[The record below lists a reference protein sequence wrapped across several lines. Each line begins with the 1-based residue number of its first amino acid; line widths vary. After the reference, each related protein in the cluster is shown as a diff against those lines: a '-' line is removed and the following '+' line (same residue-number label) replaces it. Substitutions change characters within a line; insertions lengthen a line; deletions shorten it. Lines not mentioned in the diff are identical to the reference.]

1 MSLLNLNT
9 PAGRAPRG
17 KKSIKMWMG
26 VGLVVA
32 VLGIG
37 STLAANITINS
48 PEGTSEFGQGV
59 TQTVYCGA
67 DESATVRV
75 TPASSYTNSVSTKT
89 FTAKFITTTYGTS
102 STSVNPVTIY
112 GYGSSNFPRFD
123 SSGST
128 SSKIGWWLSSTSTS
142 ATPISTQPTFDQVAS
157 NPSAYFFTERNSD
170 GTFKKPASNTTT
182 TDTVLKI
189 SDEISNFKLGK
200 VVISNIPSACS
211 GVNFVLSSYGA
222 TGSAQTLSSGS
233 GVNVTEVA
241 ARWSADTSST
251 YPSRD
256 RTKRVNTCL
265 VTADQTS
272 SSLSFTFTSPTIS
285 AKDLVKIVVETQEDA
300 IGAGT
305 TCSSS

>member
-1 MSLLNLNT
+1 M
-9 PAGRAPRG
+9 
-17 KKSIKMWMG
+17 KMWMG
-26 VGLVVA
+26 AGLLVA

-37 STLAANITINS
+37 STFAANITINS

-59 TQTVYCGA
+59 TQTIYCGA

-75 TPASSYTNSVSTKT
+75 TPASAYTNSSSTRT
-89 FTAKFITTTYGTS
+89 FTAKFITTTNSSG
-102 STSVNPVTIY
+102 STSVSPVTIY
-112 GYGSSNFPRFD
+112 GYASSNLPRFE
-123 SSGST
+123 SSSST
-128 SSKIGWWLSSTSTS
+128 SSKIGWWLNSTSTS
-142 ATPISTQPTFDQVAS
+142 ATPITIQPSFDQVAAS
-157 NPSAYFFTERNSD
+157 PSSYFFVERNSD
-170 GTFKKPASNTTT
+170 GTFKKPASSTTT
-182 TDTVLKI
+182 TDTVLRI

-211 GVNFVLSSYGA
+211 GVNFVLSSYGS

-265 VTADQTS
+265 VTAAQTS
-272 SSLSFTFTSPTIS
+272 SSLAFTFTSPTIS
-285 AKDLVKIVVETQEDA
+285 AKDLTKLVVETQEDA

-305 TCSSS
+305 TCSDS